1 VVTASADAATGDFF
15 DSETPT
21 DAAREGTEAR
31 RQAPFFASASEEAT
45 IARSAC
51 VDRPIERVMDETK
64 WTRRSGRGGVRA
76 YARAPK
82 TSHRTWRRWE
92 VGGDKRA
99 RDSSREAGT
108 RTLRAG
114 RRWETRGA
122 RSARAEAKETQADI
136 VARASDQWRGKR
148 RDRTD
153 RFCFACE
160 RRR

>member
-1 VVTASADAATGDFF
+1 MVTASADAATGDFF

-31 RQAPFFASASEEAT
+31 RKAPFFASASEEAET
-45 IARSAC
+45 ARSAC
-51 VDRPIERVMDETK
+51 VDRTRNGRDGGRVGQAK
-64 WTRRSGRGGVRA
+64 AGLGLKRVRRRRRIARSVGGKSA
-76 YARAPK
+76 GISARA
-82 TSHRTWRRWE
+82 T
-92 VGGDKRA
+92 RA
-99 RDSSREAGT
+99 REAGT

-136 VARASDQWRGKR
+136 VARASDQWRGRR

>member
-1 VVTASADAATGDFF
+1 MGACAQDVVASHV
-15 DSETPT
+15 
-21 DAAREGTEAR
+21 
-31 RQAPFFASASEEAT
+31 AS
-45 IARSAC
+45 
-51 VDRPIERVMDETK
+51 VD
-64 WTRRSGRGGVRA
+64 
-76 YARAPK
+76 
-82 TSHRTWRRWE
+82 
-92 VGGDKRA
+92 VGGDKRRA
-99 RDSSREAGT
+99 SRAREAGK

-136 VARASDQWRGKR
+136 VARASDQWRGRR